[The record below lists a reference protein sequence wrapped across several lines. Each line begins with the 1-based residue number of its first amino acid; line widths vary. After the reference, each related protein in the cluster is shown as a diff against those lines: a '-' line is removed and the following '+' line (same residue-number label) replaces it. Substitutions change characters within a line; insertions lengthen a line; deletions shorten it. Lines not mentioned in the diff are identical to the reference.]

1 MPCLVGILLTVG
13 VCSVLVLAQ
22 NQEGLFFLPINNI
35 TEPSPCTDGACERGT
50 VETGHN
56 AYSRLS
62 EDVVGVERC
71 YSFCF
76 SNVSTF

>member
-1 MPCLVGILLTVG
+1 MLCLVGILLTVR
-13 VCSVLVLAQ
+13 VYFVSIQAQ
-22 NQEGLFFLPINNI
+22 NQEGLFFLPIRI
-35 TEPSPCTDGACERGT
+35 IEPSPCTDGACERGT

-56 AYSRLS
+56 AYSKLS